1 MQKLPNIQILRAI
14 AALTV
19 VIYHVGIEATS
30 VCTGTG
36 RSCSYEFMFGVNG
49 VALFFM
55 ISGFIM
61 ATTSW
66 SAFAAPGGASDFM
79 RRRITRIVPLYWLV
93 TSLAVVGAILAP
105 PMLNVPVV
113 DPVYI
118 ADSYLFWPVARVNGL
133 VRPIANLGWTLNLEM
148 FFYAVFSVAL
158 LFRRRLGLDLANGF
172 LTTLC
177 ALQIAGVFKPDGALP
192 SIPMNFWAMRPTA
205 SISSTLLRCAVSAD
219 CG

>member
-1 MQKLPNIQILRAI
+1 MQKLSNIQILRAI

-61 ATTSW
+61 VTTSW

-93 TSLAVVGAILAP
+93 TSLAVVGA
-105 PMLNVPVV
+105 M
-113 DPVYI
+113 
-118 ADSYLFWPVARVNGL
+118 
-133 VRPIANLGWTLNLEM
+133 
-148 FFYAVFSVAL
+148 
-158 LFRRRLGLDLANGF
+158 
-172 LTTLC
+172 
-177 ALQIAGVFKPDGALP
+177 GVFKPDGALP

-205 SISSTLLRCAVSAD
+205 SNSSTLLRCAVSAD